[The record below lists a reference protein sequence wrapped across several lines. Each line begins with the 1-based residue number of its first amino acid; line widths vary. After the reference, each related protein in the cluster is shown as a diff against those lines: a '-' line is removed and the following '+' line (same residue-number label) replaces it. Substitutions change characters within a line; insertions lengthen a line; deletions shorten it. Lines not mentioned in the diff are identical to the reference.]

1 MSPPPEPGGPPH
13 RGEPPEPGGSSDA
26 GAPSDLGG
34 SFESSEPSEPGRSF
48 EAGAP
53 SEPGRSFEAGEGS
66 WRGSAEVYDG
76 RGRFLG
82 GGCDARAVRRWRDD
96 QTVEVEVS
104 FTGPFRMSGR
114 YVIADRGDHRLYQG
128 PLNYGRAEAFGE
140 GLVDANNY
148 WPDLGFSQRLFLMVL
163 PGGEAQLSLALL
175 SRGERA
181 VYAVV
186 GEYGRGPGAAPA
198 VVTGSAHDLSE
209 DPRAGRPVSLLE
221 RPGTWSGTLSVT
233 GPDGSEAGAAEYAER
248 VNPAETVSGERGL
261 AVSGERGLAVSVT
274 GSGFAADAAATF
286 ATDGWHHWTGAGP
299 VVGSLSL
306 WGGRALSGN
315 LLFDGGRLRLWRREV
330 ARSDGTGKAVLHTWY
345 RGGSRVGVAY
355 GVLDFA
361 PG

>member
-1 MSPPPEPGGPPH
+1 MSPPPEPGGSPD
-13 RGEPPEPGGSSDA
+13 RG
-26 GAPSDLGG
+26 
-34 SFESSEPSEPGRSF
+34 EPSEPDRSF
-48 EAGAP
+48 
-53 SEPGRSFEAGEGS
+53 EPGRSFEAGEGS

-82 GGCDARAVRRWRDD
+82 GGCDARAVRRRRDD

-128 PLNYGRAEAFGE
+128 PLNYGCAEAFGE

-186 GEYGRGPGAAPA
+186 GEYGRGPDAAPA
-198 VVTGSAHDLSE
+198 VVAGSAHDLSD

-221 RPGTWSGTLSVT
+221 RPGTWSGALSVT
-233 GPDGSEAGAAEYAER
+233 GPDGSSAGNTEYSER
-248 VNPAETVSGERGL
+248 VEPAE
-261 AVSGERGLAVSVT
+261 AASGERGLAVSVAGT
-274 GSGFAADAAATF
+274 GFAADAPVIFT
-286 ATDGWHHWTGAGP
+286 TDGWHHWTGAGA

-315 LLFDGGRLRLWRREV
+315 LLFDDGRLRLWRREV

-361 PG
+361 PS

>member
-26 GAPSDLGG
+26 GVPSDPGG
-34 SFESSEPSEPGRSF
+34 SFESSE
-48 EAGAP
+48 P

-82 GGCDARAVRRWRDD
+82 GGCDARAVRRRRDD

-128 PLNYGRAEAFGE
+128 PLNYGCAEAFGE

-186 GEYGRGPGAAPA
+186 GEYGRGPDAAPA
-198 VVTGSAHDLSE
+198 VVAGSAHDLSE

-233 GPDGSEAGAAEYAER
+233 GPDGSEASAAEYAER
-248 VNPAETVSGERGL
+248 VDPAETASGER
-261 AVSGERGLAVSVT
+261 ELAVSVT
-274 GSGFAADAAATF
+274 GSGFAADAAVTF

-315 LLFDGGRLRLWRREV
+315 LLFDDGRLRLWRREV

-345 RGGSRVGVAY
+345 RGSSRVGVAY

>member
-1 MSPPPEPGGPPH
+1 M
-13 RGEPPEPGGSSDA
+13 
-26 GAPSDLGG
+26 PSG
-34 SFESSEPSEPGRSF
+34 
-48 EAGAP
+48 
-53 SEPGRSFEAGEGS
+53 PGRSFEAGEGS

-82 GGCDARAVRRWRDD
+82 GGCDARAVRRRRDD

-128 PLNYGRAEAFGE
+128 PLNYGCAEAFGE

-186 GEYGRGPGAAPA
+186 GEYSRGPDAAPA
-198 VVTGSAHDLSE
+198 VVAGSAHDLSE

-248 VNPAETVSGERGL
+248 VEPAEAGSGERGL
-261 AVSGERGLAVSVT
+261 AGSGKRELAVSGKRGMVVSVT
-274 GSGFAADAAATF
+274 GSGFAADAVVTF
-286 ATDGWHHWTGAGP
+286 ATDGWHHWTGAGA

-330 ARSDGTGKAVLHTWY
+330 AQSDGTGKAVLHTWY
-345 RGGSRVGVAY
+345 RGGSRIGVAY

>member
-1 MSPPPEPGGPPH
+1 M
-13 RGEPPEPGGSSDA
+13 
-26 GAPSDLGG
+26 PSG
-34 SFESSEPSEPGRSF
+34 PGRSF
-48 EAGAP
+48 EAGVP
-53 SEPGRSFEAGEGS
+53 SGPGRSFEAGEGS

-82 GGCDARAVRRWRDD
+82 GGCDARAVRRRRDD

-128 PLNYGRAEAFGE
+128 PLNYGCAEAFGE

-186 GEYGRGPGAAPA
+186 GEYGRGPDAAPA
-198 VVTGSAHDLSE
+198 VVAGSAHDLSE

-221 RPGTWSGTLSVT
+221 RPGTWSGTLSLT

-248 VNPAETVSGERGL
+248 VEPAEAGSGESGLAGSGERGL
-261 AVSGERGLAVSVT
+261 AGSGERGLAASGERSLAGSGERGLAVSVT
-274 GSGFAADAAATF
+274 GSGFAADAAVTF
-286 ATDGWHHWTGAGP
+286 ATDGWHHWTGAGV

-315 LLFDGGRLRLWRREV
+315 LLFDDGRLRLWRREV

-345 RGGSRVGVAY
+345 RGGSRIGVAY

>member
-1 MSPPPEPGGPPH
+1 MSPPPEPGGSPD
-13 RGEPPEPGGSSDA
+13 RGEPSEPGGSSDP
-26 GAPSDLGG
+26 GAPS
-34 SFESSEPSEPGRSF
+34 EPDRSF
-48 EAGAP
+48 
-53 SEPGRSFEAGEGS
+53 EPGRSFEAGEGS

-82 GGCDARAVRRWRDD
+82 GGCDARAVRRRRDE

-128 PLNYGRAEAFGE
+128 PLNYGCAEAFGQ

-186 GEYGRGPGAAPA
+186 GEYGRGPDAAPA
-198 VVTGSAHDLSE
+198 VVAGSAHDLSD
-209 DPRAGRPVSLLE
+209 DPRAGRAVSLLE
-221 RPGTWSGTLSVT
+221 RPGTWSGALSVT
-233 GPDGSEAGAAEYAER
+233 GPDGSSAGNTEYSER
-248 VNPAETVSGERGL
+248 VEPAETASGER
-261 AVSGERGLAVSVT
+261 ELAVSVA
-274 GSGFAADAAATF
+274 GSGFAADAAASF
-286 ATDGWHHWTGAGP
+286 ATDGWHHWTGAGA

-315 LLFDGGRLRLWRREV
+315 LLFDDGRLRLWRREV

-361 PG
+361 PS

>member
-1 MSPPPEPGGPPH
+1 MSPPPGPGGPPD
-13 RGEPPEPGGSSDA
+13 RGEPPGPGGSSDP
-26 GAPSDLGG
+26 GA
-34 SFESSEPSEPGRSF
+34 PSEPGDS
-48 EAGAP
+48 

-82 GGCDARAVRRWRDD
+82 GGCDARAVRRRCDE

-128 PLNYGRAEAFGE
+128 PLNYGCAEAFGQ

-198 VVTGSAHDLSE
+198 VVAGSAHDLSD
-209 DPRAGRPVSLLE
+209 DPRAGRAVSLLE
-221 RPGTWSGTLSVT
+221 RPGTWLGTLSVT

-248 VNPAETVSGERGL
+248 VEPAEAASGAREL
-261 AVSGERGLAVSVT
+261 AVSMAGT
-274 GSGFAADAAATF
+274 GFAADAAVTF
-286 ATDGWHHWTGAGP
+286 ATDGWHHWTGAGA

-315 LLFDGGRLRLWRREV
+315 LLFDDGRLRLWRREV

-361 PG
+361 PS

>member
-1 MSPPPEPGGPPH
+1 MSPPPEPGGSPD
-13 RGEPPEPGGSSDA
+13 RGESSEPGGSSDP
-26 GAPSDLGG
+26 GV
-34 SFESSEPSEPGRSF
+34 PSEPDRSF
-48 EAGAP
+48 
-53 SEPGRSFEAGEGS
+53 EPGRSFEAGEGS

-82 GGCDARAVRRWRDD
+82 GGCDARAVRRRRDD

-128 PLNYGRAEAFGE
+128 PLNYGCAEAFGE

-198 VVTGSAHDLSE
+198 VVAGSAHDLSD
-209 DPRAGRPVSLLE
+209 DPRAGRAVSLLE
-221 RPGTWSGTLSVT
+221 RPGTWSGALNVT
-233 GPDGSEAGAAEYAER
+233 GPDGSGAGAAEYAER
-248 VNPAETVSGERGL
+248 VEPIEPVEPVAAGSR
-261 AVSGERGLAVSVT
+261 ERGLAVSVAGT
-274 GSGFAADAAATF
+274 GFAADAAVTF
-286 ATDGWHHWTGAGP
+286 ATDGWHHWTGAGA

-315 LLFDGGRLRLWRREV
+315 LLFDDGRLRLWRREV

-361 PG
+361 PI

>member
-1 MSPPPEPGGPPH
+1 MSPPPEPGGPPD
-13 RGEPPEPGGSSDA
+13 REPPGPGGSSDP
-26 GAPSDLGG
+26 GA
-34 SFESSEPSEPGRSF
+34 PSEPGRSF
-48 EAGAP
+48 EAEEP
-53 SEPGRSFEAGEGS
+53 SEPGGSPEPDRSFEAGEGS

-82 GGCDARAVRRWRDD
+82 GGCDARAVRRRRDD

-114 YVIADRGDHRLYQG
+114 YIIADRGDHRLYQG
-128 PLNYGRAEAFGE
+128 PLNYGCAEAFGE

-186 GEYGRGPGAAPA
+186 GEYGRGPSAAPA
-198 VVTGSAHDLSE
+198 VVAGSAHDLSD

-233 GPDGSEAGAAEYAER
+233 GPDGSGAGAAEYAER
-248 VNPAETVSGERGL
+248 VEPAEAAAGERGL
-261 AVSGERGLAVSVT
+261 TVSVA
-274 GSGFAADAAATF
+274 GSGFAADAAVTF
-286 ATDGWHHWTGAGP
+286 ATDGWHHWTGAGA

-315 LLFDGGRLRLWRREV
+315 LLFDDGRLRLWRREV
-330 ARSDGTGKAVLHTWY
+330 ARSDGSGKAVLHTWY

-361 PG
+361 PS

>member
-13 RGEPPEPGGSSDA
+13 RGEPLEPGGSSDA

-34 SFESSEPSEPGRSF
+34 SFESSEPSG
-48 EAGAP
+48 
-53 SEPGRSFEAGEGS
+53 PGRSFEAGEGS

-82 GGCDARAVRRWRDD
+82 GGCDARAVRRRRDD

-128 PLNYGRAEAFGE
+128 PLNYGCAEAFGE

-186 GEYGRGPGAAPA
+186 GEYGRGPDAAPA
-198 VVTGSAHDLSE
+198 VVAGSAHDLSE

-233 GPDGSEAGAAEYAER
+233 GPDGSDAGATEYAER
-248 VNPAETVSGERGL
+248 VDPAETVSGER
-261 AVSGERGLAVSVT
+261 ELAVSVT
-274 GSGFAADAAATF
+274 GSGFAADAAVTF

-361 PG
+361 SG

>member
-1 MSPPPEPGGPPH
+1 MSPPPEPGGPSD
-13 RGEPPEPGGSSDA
+13 PGA
-26 GAPSDLGG
+26 
-34 SFESSEPSEPGRSF
+34 PSEPGRSF
-48 EAGAP
+48 EAGVP
-53 SEPGRSFEAGEGS
+53 PEPDGSSEPGRSFEAGEGS

-82 GGCDARAVRRWRDD
+82 GGCDARAVRRRRDE

-128 PLNYGRAEAFGE
+128 PLNYGCAEAFGE

-186 GEYGRGPGAAPA
+186 GEYGRGPDAAPA
-198 VVTGSAHDLSE
+198 VVAGSAHDLSD
-209 DPRAGRPVSLLE
+209 DPRAGRAVSLLE

-233 GPDGSEAGAAEYAER
+233 GPDGSGAGDAEYSER
-248 VNPAETVSGERGL
+248 VESAEAAAGER
-261 AVSGERGLAVSVT
+261 ELAVSVAGT
-274 GSGFAADAAATF
+274 GFAADAAVSF
-286 ATDGWHHWTGAGP
+286 ATDGWHHWTGAGA

-315 LLFDGGRLRLWRREV
+315 LLFDDGRLRLWRREV

-361 PG
+361 PS